1 VEEDDD
7 SVMSHIA
14 TNTSADPAGGEPI
27 GFSSACEFAW
37 REAALLDALDYTTWL
52 TLWTDSGLYVIPTD
66 RHAQDFA
73 GSLNIAYDDDVMRR
87 ARVKRLS
94 SGYSMAASPAAR
106 TVRTVSR
113 FVASERSEDR
123 ITLQAGMILVEY
135 KYERMRVIAAD
146 VEYRILRVNGEL
158 KLDGKVIRLIN
169 ADEHQFGVGY
179 VL

>member
-7 SVMSHIA
+7 SVMSHVA
-14 TNTSADPAGGEPI
+14 TNTAHLAGGEPI
-27 GFSSACEFAW
+27 GFSQACEFVW
-37 REAALLDALDYTTWL
+37 REAALLDALDYAAWL
-52 TLWTDSGLYVIPTD
+52 SLWTDRGLYVIPTD
-66 RHAQDFA
+66 RHAEDFA
-73 GSLNIAYDDDVMRR
+73 SSLNIAYDDEVMRR

-113 FVASERSEDR
+113 FVAAERSEDR

-135 KYERMRVIAAD
+135 KFERTRVIPAD

-158 KLDGKVIRLIN
+158 RLDGKVIRLIN
-169 ADEHQFGVGY
+169 ADEYQFGIGY
-179 VL
+179 IL